1 MVDAIGSVS
10 SQQIRTAKKDNAIN
24 WQQCTTDEIIEYEQQ
39 GQEVPDYILQ
49 WAKEVAKL
57 ENAPEDITYEMAGG
71 ATTVEAINANQTANA
86 ENATNAANKN
96 EEVDPTNATAIR
108 EKMTADGASTHLQAL
123 AFKGYS
129 DQYTAEIQNM
139 MNTMEEYM
147 AQAQINSAD
156 AETAKDDVIA
166 RIQALIARRNN
177 TKTGDDAAAK
187 EASRIDNEIRSIGQE
202 GLTTVQGL
210 SAPVDNALNQLGTA
224 EFTSLTGR
232 NFGKEAV
239 SIGQLPELNGF
250 LDSTGRVTTK
260 SGEEELK
267 QSDLGDRTFAAD
279 RVENTQHRGIITSS
293 ENEIT
298 KASGA
303 VPSENKT
310 TDAKDAENKAEGDN
324 TVNDADNDQLAKESE
339 NKKEEVAKEDPATID
354 DKVLTDPEEI
364 MKRKQ
369 KRGLV

>member
-24 WQQCTTDEIIEYEQQ
+24 WQQCTSDEIIEYEQQ
-39 GQEVPDYILQ
+39 GQEIPEYILQ

-71 ATTVEAINANQTANA
+71 ATTVEAINANQ
-86 ENATNAANKN
+86 AANSN
-96 EEVDPTNATAIR
+96 AGTNSEEQVDPTDATAIR
-108 EKMTADGASTHLQAL
+108 DKMTADGASAHLQAR
-123 AFKGYS
+123 AFRGYS

-139 MNTMEEYM
+139 MDTMEEYM
-147 AQAQINSAD
+147 SQAQINSAD

-166 RIQALIARRNN
+166 RIQSLIARRNN
-177 TKTGDDAAAK
+177 TRTGDEAAAK
-187 EASRIDNEIRSIGQE
+187 EASRINNEIRSIGQE
-202 GLTTVQGL
+202 GLSTVQGL
-210 SAPVDNALNQLGTA
+210 SAPVDDALTQLGTA

-232 NFGKEAV
+232 NFGKETV

-250 LDSTGRVTTK
+250 LDNTGRMTTK
-260 SGEEELK
+260 SGEDELK

-279 RVENTQHRGIITSS
+279 RVENTQHRGMINTSID
-293 ENEIT
+293 EIS

-303 VPSENKT
+303 IPAETNT
-310 TDAKDAENKAEGDN
+310 TDAKAAENKAEGDN
-324 TVNDADNDQLAKESE
+324 TVNDADNDQLAKENE
-339 NKKEEVAKEDPATID
+339 NKKEEVAKEDPATVD
-354 DKVLTDPEEI
+354 DKVLSDPEEI
-364 MKRKQ
+364 LKRKQ

>member
-10 SQQIRTAKKDNAIN
+10 SQQIRTSKKDNAIN
-24 WQQCTTDEIIEYEQQ
+24 WQQCTSDEIIEYEQQ

-71 ATTVEAINANQTANA
+71 ATTVEAINANQ
-86 ENATNAANKN
+86 ATNANGATN
-96 EEVDPTNATAIR
+96 ENEQVDPNDATAIR
-108 EKMTADGASTHLQAL
+108 EKMTADGASAHIQAR
-123 AFKGYS
+123 AFRGYS

-139 MNTMEEYM
+139 MDTMEEYM
-147 AQAQINSAD
+147 SQAQINSAD
-156 AETAKDDVIA
+156 AESAKDDVIA
-166 RIQALIARRNN
+166 RIQALIARRNS
-177 TKTGDDAAAK
+177 TRTGDEAAAK

-202 GLTTVQGL
+202 GLNTVQGL

-232 NFGKEAV
+232 NFGKETV
-239 SIGQLPELNGF
+239 NIGQLPELNGF
-250 LDSTGRVTTK
+250 LDSTGRMTTK